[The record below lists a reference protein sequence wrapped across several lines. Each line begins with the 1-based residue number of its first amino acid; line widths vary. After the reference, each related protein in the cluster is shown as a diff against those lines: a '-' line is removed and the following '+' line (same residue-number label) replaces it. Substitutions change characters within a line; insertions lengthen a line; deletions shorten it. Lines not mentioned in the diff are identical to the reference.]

1 LAFPA
6 RKTTP
11 RPVLPVVLANSGSE
25 LKVAAI
31 IDSGADDIM
40 FPASYAA
47 RIGLDLQRG
56 AYYQF
61 GGAGSAGQS
70 AWFFEITLSV
80 MAVISYQVAVGF
92 TPALEPVGCGL
103 LGQNGFFD
111 KFKVDF
117 DLASGLFYL
126 ETP

>member
-1 LAFPA
+1 M
-6 RKTTP
+6 
-11 RPVLPVVLANSGSE
+11 PVVLASLSRE
-25 LKVAAI
+25 LPAVAI

-61 GGAGSAGQS
+61 GGAGSDGQA
-70 AWFFEITLSV
+70 AWFFEITLRI
-80 MAVISYQVAVGF
+80 MTVISYTAYVGF
-92 TPALEPVGCGL
+92 TPALESVGCGL

-117 DLASGLFYL
+117 DLANGLFYL
-126 ETP
+126 EAP

>member
-1 LAFPA
+1 M
-6 RKTTP
+6 
-11 RPVLPVVLANSGSE
+11 PVVLANLSRY

-61 GGAGSAGQS
+61 SGAGSADQA
-70 AWFFEITLSV
+70 AWFFEIELRIMT
-80 MAVISYQVAVGF
+80 VISYTAYVGF
-92 TPALEPVGCGL
+92 TPALESVGCGL

-117 DLASGLFYL
+117 DLANGLFYL

>member
-1 LAFPA
+1 
-6 RKTTP
+6 
-11 RPVLPVVLANSGSE
+11 

-47 RIGLDLQRG
+47 RMGLDLQRG

-61 GGAGSAGQS
+61 GGAGSADQG
-70 AWFFEITLSV
+70 AWFFEITLRI
-80 MAVISYQVAVGF
+80 MNVITYQVSVGF
-92 TPALEPVGCGL
+92 TPALEFVGCGL

-111 KFKVDF
+111 RFKVDF
-117 DLASGLFYL
+117 DLANGLFYL
-126 ETP
+126 DAP